1 MYVPLVE
8 TSSLEPQ
15 TLTEFITVFDTDWK
29 ERGLEEDWYK
39 LRSTLKK
46 EVGFSMKAQMDNLKR
61 TDPEN
66 VAKWKTETS
75 YMISGYAL
83 EYLSNNVIYPCKY
96 RKSPENPDQMGDPQ
110 YGYTDIVDFI
120 SEKER
125 GGSVK
130 DAARKAKA
138 FFDTDETPLGSLF
151 VYLSPEGPTGLTTDK
166 GEAITY
172 PDSHAFVMVKT
183 GSGKDFEVVNYT
195 IKTDF
200 DLKEC
205 RQVLFRLTGVLLP
218 ENASLEDYGRTL
230 STIKPG
236 ERLDI
241 ESPSDVLT
249 ILHDV
254 RKGPFL
260 YKEKPW
266 DEAYGELENADS
278 LYDFNGQ
285 VMKIKKEFEG
295 FCDENPYLTKETY
308 QKALAATIIR
318 IADEMLPE
326 DKESDSSMN
335 VITNGTSDEKKNYG
349 RVVKQMTQIAGCA
362 GGGDDNAAQTD
373 ISITSVNTL
382 GGKRAGVIE
391 GGDCPEIK
399 CPDCGWKPNSFELKE
414 MENGTLKSCP
424 GEKDGE
430 PCGYSPG

>member
-1 MYVPLVE
+1 MPIAAERGNHLSRAELEALAHLKTQWKPEALPRRSERESFYLHSQDMYVPLVE

-166 GEAITY
+166 G
-172 PDSHAFVMVKT
+172 VKPLPIQILMRL
-183 GSGKDFEVVNYT
+183 SW
-195 IKTDF
+195 
-200 DLKEC
+200 LK
-205 RQVLFRLTGVLLP
+205 
-218 ENASLEDYGRTL
+218 
-230 STIKPG
+230 
-236 ERLDI
+236 
-241 ESPSDVLT
+241 
-249 ILHDV
+249 
-254 RKGPFL
+254 
-260 YKEKPW
+260 
-266 DEAYGELENADS
+266 
-278 LYDFNGQ
+278 
-285 VMKIKKEFEG
+285 
-295 FCDENPYLTKETY
+295 
-308 QKALAATIIR
+308 LA
-318 IADEMLPE
+318 
-326 DKESDSSMN
+326 
-335 VITNGTSDEKKNYG
+335 
-349 RVVKQMTQIAGCA
+349 VVKI
-362 GGGDDNAAQTD
+362 
-373 ISITSVNTL
+373 
-382 GGKRAGVIE
+382 
-391 GGDCPEIK
+391 
-399 CPDCGWKPNSFELKE
+399 LK
-414 MENGTLKSCP
+414 L
-424 GEKDGE
+424 
-430 PCGYSPG
+430 